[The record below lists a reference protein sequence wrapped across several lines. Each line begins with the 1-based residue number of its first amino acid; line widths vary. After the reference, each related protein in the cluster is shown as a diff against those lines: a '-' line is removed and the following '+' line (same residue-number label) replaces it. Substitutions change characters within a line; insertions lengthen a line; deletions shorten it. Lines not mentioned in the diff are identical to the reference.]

1 VKFIARLLLLVV
13 TLLVAVFAVANRGA
27 ITLSFS
33 PLPFDL
39 AMPVYAAILGAF
51 AIGLVVGTALA
62 LVGRERMRLRARAG
76 EQRARTAETRLAR
89 KPTPPPAATAGLL
102 PAGPARARLDD
113 D

>member
-1 VKFIARLLLLVV
+1 MKFIARLLLLVV
-13 TLLVAVFAVANRGA
+13 ILLVAVFAVANRDT

-39 AMPVYAAILGAF
+39 AMPVYAAILGAL

-76 EQRARTAETRLAR
+76 EQRAKSAESKLAR
-89 KPTPPPAATAGLL
+89 KPTPAGAATAGLL
-102 PAGPARARLDD
+102 PAGPARARMGDD
-113 D
+113 

>member
-1 VKFIARLLLLVV
+1 MKIIARFLLLAV
-13 TLLVAVFAVANRGA
+13 TLLVAVFAVANRDT

-62 LVGRERMRLRARAG
+62 LVGRERMRRRARAG
-76 EQRARTAETRLAR
+76 EQRARSAESRLAS
-89 KPTPPPAATAGLL
+89 PPAPAGAATAGLL

>member
-1 VKFIARLLLLVV
+1 VKFIAKVLLAIV

-27 ITLSFS
+27 ISISFS

-39 AMPVYAAILGAF
+39 AIPVYAAVLGAF

-62 LVGRERMRLRARAG
+62 LIGRERMRARARAG
-76 EQRARTAETRLAR
+76 EQRARSAETRLAR
-89 KPTPPPAATAGLL
+89 APAPNGAAAAGLL
-102 PAGPARARLDD
+102 PAGPDRARLDD